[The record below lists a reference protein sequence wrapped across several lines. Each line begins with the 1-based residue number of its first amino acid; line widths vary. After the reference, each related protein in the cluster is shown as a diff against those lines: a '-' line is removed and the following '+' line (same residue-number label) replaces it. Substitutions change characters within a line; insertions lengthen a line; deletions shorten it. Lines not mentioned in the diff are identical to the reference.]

1 MKTFWLLVLMALP
14 ASGATRLLSPK
25 HSEHLTS
32 LGTAMLKDPL
42 VVQSTR
48 YWLAW
53 DYPSGQLT
61 NVVFDV
67 YHAYTLASTPPLT
80 SGHQIPNNFTLMSTV
95 DSTTQ
100 LSIAANQA
108 AEFFI
113 VRARDKI
120 SGVVSNWNVP

>member
-1 MKTFWLLVLMALP
+1 MKIFLLLVLMALP
-14 ASGATRLLSPK
+14 ASGATKLLTPK
-25 HSEHLTS
+25 HSEHLAS
-32 LGTAMLKDPL
+32 LGTSMVRASVVAPNLRWL
-42 VVQSTR
+42 VWV
-48 YWLAW
+48 
-53 DYPSGQLT
+53 YPADQLT

-67 YHAYTLASTPPLT
+67 YHAYTLSSTPPLT
-80 SGHQIPNNFTLMSTV
+80 SAHQIPNNFTLMSTV
-95 DSTTQ
+95 DSTNQ